1 MSEPAKLT
9 DRQQHP
15 RHSTQCSGK
24 FYADDRE
31 VDCEILNISVGG
43 AKVRLAEPVE
53 TDSEVRVR
61 IDRVGEFAGRVA
73 WRDGTTLGIEF
84 HDELSELA
92 RIIEELL
99 GGDVSDDQQRD
110 EARSSV
116 LWSGQLLTAGQVVNC
131 RVLNIS
137 AKGAQLRAQKP
148 FECGLEVILSIDR
161 YGEFAGK
168 LVWQDGANLGIQF
181 HETPEKIAGVLG
193 DALPSIRKPGA

>member
-1 MSEPAKLT
+1 MSEAAKLS

-15 RHSTQCSGK
+15 RHSTQCAGK
-24 FYADDRE
+24 FYAGDRE
-31 VDCEILNISVGG
+31 MDCEILNISVGG

-53 TDSEVRVR
+53 TKSEVRVR
-61 IDRVGEFAGRVA
+61 IDRVGEFSGRVA
-73 WRDGTTLGIEF
+73 WCKGTTLGIEF
-84 HDELSELA
+84 HDKLSELA
-92 RIIEELL
+92 RIVEDLL
-99 GGDVSDDQQRD
+99 GGDTSDDTKRD

-137 AKGAQLRAQKP
+137 AKGAQLRTFKT

-168 LVWQDGANLGIQF
+168 LICQDGPNVGIQF
-181 HETPEKIAGVLG
+181 HENPEKIAGKLG
-193 DALPSIRKPGA
+193 DALPSIR

>member
-24 FYADDRE
+24 FYAGDRE

-53 TDSEVRVR
+53 TNSEVRVR
-61 IDRVGEFAGRVA
+61 IDRVGEFSGRVA
-73 WRDGTTLGIEF
+73 WCKGTILGIEF
-84 HDELSELA
+84 HEELSELA
-92 RIIEELL
+92 RIIEDLL
-99 GGDVSDDQQRD
+99 GGDVSDDARQD

-116 LWSGQLLTAGQVVNC
+116 LWSGKLLSAGQVMNC

-168 LVWQDGANLGIQF
+168 LVWQDGANLGIRF
-181 HETPEKIAGVLG
+181 NDDPENIARVLG
-193 DALPSIRKPGA
+193 EALPSIRQSGA